1 VSEPA
6 NPGIRAERRFDRM
19 PRTKVTGTET
29 TKRGVSVKASLAGMW
44 TSGLRRFVAGNRAL
58 CRVFAL
64 RFSRFCGFPSYH
76 DELRRRVVESLA
88 GCSGDILEIG
98 GIDRPFLA
106 KNDQYRYVGM
116 DIEEKPRCHDVY
128 DRFVVQSVEDPIGG
142 EYDLV
147 MSITLLEHVRDNASS
162 ISNIFNAL
170 RPARE
175 THHYVPG
182 KGHPYALA
190 LRAVGSKWQKR
201 LIRTLRPDA
210 VEETGYPAF
219 FHRCTARDMVRLFEG
234 VGFEDVH
241 ARAFY
246 RANDYFAFFFPAFI
260 AVTAFENICK
270 RFGWS
275 YFASGFVISARRPTS
290 DS

>member
-1 VSEPA
+1 
-6 NPGIRAERRFDRM
+6 M
-19 PRTKVTGTET
+19 
-29 TKRGVSVKASLAGMW
+29 
-44 TSGLRRFVAGNRAL
+44 TSLRRFVAANRAL
-58 CRVFAL
+58 CQALEL
-64 RFSRFCGFPSYH
+64 RFAGFFGFSSYQ
-76 DELRRRVVESLA
+76 DELRRRVVASLE
-88 GCSGDILEIG
+88 GCSGDVLEIG

-106 KNDQYRYVGM
+106 KDDQYRYVGM

-162 ISNIFNAL
+162 IANIFDAL

-190 LRAVGSKWQKR
+190 LRAVGPKWQKR
-201 LIRTLRPDA
+201 LIYALRPNSVA
-210 VEETGYPAF
+210 ETGYPTF
-219 FHRCTARDMVRLFEG
+219 FDHCTARDMVRVFEG
-234 VGFEDVH
+234 VGFEDV
-241 ARAFY
+241 RVRVFY

-270 RFGWS
+270 ALGWS
-275 YFASGFVISARRPTS
+275 YFASGFVISGRKPTG
-290 DS
+290 D